1 MSTQRYV
8 GQVKFYNS
16 ADNKRFGF
24 ILAKDK
30 DDEEGEIF
38 FHLND
43 YRPPLMRDDGSI
55 YFDRFG
61 RAPRVPA
68 VGDRIVF
75 EATRGDRGFKASPW
89 AFAEDYEK
97 LEAKAKKVIA
107 TNSVIYRVMKRYDV
121 IGIKATKGEPTVEF
135 EGNLAEL
142 NRRHPLSSDHRLN
155 DFQPSFSCSDFDS
168 YTWFER
174 KDGEEWVRCDDPRTE
189 LDHYEYRRAKRGY

>member
-75 EATRGDRGFKASPW
+75 EATRGDRGYKASPW
-89 AFAEDYEK
+89 AFAEEYER
-97 LEAKAKKVIA
+97 LEAQAKKVIA
-107 TNSVIYRVMKRYDV
+107 ANSVVCRVMQRYDV
-121 IGIKATKGEPTVEF
+121 GGTKGEWEVKF
-135 EGNLAEL
+135 EGNVAEL
-142 NRRHPLSSDHRLN
+142 NRLHPRPSNWNHDELRG
-155 DFQPSFSCSDFDS
+155 SFSCSDFD
-168 YTWFER
+168 YYIRFER
-174 KDGEEWVRCDDPRTE
+174 KNGETWVECDDPRKE
-189 LDHYEYRRAKRGY
+189 LEDHEYRRVKRGY